1 MAFTVFP
8 YVTSFSSY
16 LDLFDMYRILK
27 LLKTIRQC
35 MPSGE
40 SNRPVF
46 RKDATVVAEE
56 FNNFFATVGINSA
69 RLAEEIAHKFDL
81 PPYIQPLAPDTI
93 I

>member
-1 MAFTVFP
+1 
-8 YVTSFSSY
+8 
-16 LDLFDMYRILK
+16 
-27 LLKTIRQC
+27 

-69 RLAEEIAHKFDL
+69 RLAEEIADKFDL
-81 PPYIQPLAPDTI
+81 PP
-93 I
+93 